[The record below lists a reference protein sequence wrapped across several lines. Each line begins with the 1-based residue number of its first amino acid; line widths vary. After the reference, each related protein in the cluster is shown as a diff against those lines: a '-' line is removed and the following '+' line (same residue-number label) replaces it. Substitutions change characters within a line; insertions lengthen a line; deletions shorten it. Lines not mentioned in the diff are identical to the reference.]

1 MYPKVVLYKRFEREL
16 KNKKENI
23 NMYTTNT
30 FGMRTVGEDIT
41 EEVVNNAVDFCS
53 PVIFKNLKRRVKK
66 GNLVIVKYPVSNKY
80 DYIKAKIEENELE
93 IIEKVMAT
101 VFSDLRHIYD

>member
-1 MYPKVVLYKRFEREL
+1 
-16 KNKKENI
+16 
-23 NMYTTNT
+23 MYTTNT
-30 FGMRTVGEDIT
+30 FGMRIVGEDIT
-41 EEVVNNAVDFCS
+41 EEVVNSAVDFCS

-66 GNLVIVKYPVSNKY
+66 GNLVIVKYSVSNKY

-93 IIEKVMAT
+93 ILEKVMAN